1 MLNDNEAIPQADPTV
16 AEPIKFPY
24 LHLFGGLIISFLSF
38 IFLVAIY
45 DRIVLTFFPYI
56 GSSDSRL
63 LETFKAYAIPEG
75 LILLTIIWLANRN
88 RKNNELGNVQSYIAM
103 AVINVICFCFV
114 CYLMG
119 TIEC

>member
-1 MLNDNEAIPQADPTV
+1 MLNDNEVVPQADPTV
-16 AEPIKFPY
+16 AEPAKFPY

-38 IFLVAIY
+38 IFLVTIY
-45 DRIVLTFFPYI
+45 GRIVLTFFPYI
-56 GSSDSRL
+56 GSSNSRL
-63 LETFKAYAIPEG
+63 WETFKAYAVPEG
-75 LILLTIIWLANRN
+75 MILLIIIWLTNKN
-88 RKNNELGNVQSYIAM
+88 RKKGELGNMQSYIAM